1 MTLGPRATVPDR
13 LSLVGSGGLGT
24 RLNILHP
31 ASIIKMLAKAAFLV
45 LLLVFL
51 GIIWESPTARHQFL
65 EEIYVVRSYIN
76 KSCKQYEPWQVIAVS
91 VGITLILFQIYQFL
105 FCADESLWNRTKFGV
120 FRLVRRLPFVGSK
133 ISKELEKSREI
144 FKREFLK
151 TSPTETYH
159 LSLPDKGLS
168 HEEVLQ
174 ELKKMDDLPK
184 LDWRKGRV
192 SGCAYNCGDDIT
204 KLANEVYGRYCWTNP
219 LHIGV
224 FPEIRK
230 MEAEVVRWCA
240 QLFNGGPRA
249 CGTMTTGGTES
260 ILMAMRSYRQ
270 LGYSRGI
277 RRPEIICSR
286 ATHAAFVKAADY
298 FCMKIV
304 IVPVD
309 PLTRKVNLKKMKQ
322 AITSSTVV
330 LIGNAP
336 QYPYGIID
344 PIEEIAKLGRK
355 YNIGVHVD
363 CCLGGFILPFMDK
376 AGFPIEPFDFRVEG
390 VTSISADTH
399 KYGFAPKGSSVILY
413 ANENLRRRQFF
424 VATDTEI
431 GIYPSPSMTGSRA
444 GGIIAA
450 TWATLMYMGVDG
462 YVKTTRSIVQ
472 TARWIASEIEKI
484 PGLHVVGN
492 PQACA
497 VGFTSKEFDVYHL
510 CSMVAKKGW
519 ELNQLQFPPGLHI
532 SVTFLHTKNGT
543 SEQLIKDIKSCVEE
557 IRANPSDKPTGFAAF
572 YGSSQSI
579 SDRSIISGVVCN
591 YMDVCLMANPSEDE
605 KD

>member
-1 MTLGPRATVPDR
+1 M
-13 LSLVGSGGLGT
+13 LV
-24 RLNILHP
+24 
-31 ASIIKMLAKAAFLV
+31 KAAFFF

-51 GIIWESPTARHQFL
+51 GIIWESPTARRQFL
-65 EEIYVVRSYIN
+65 EEVYVVRSYIN

-133 ISKELEKSREI
+133 ITKELRETRKMI
-144 FKREFLK
+144 KKELFE
-151 TSPTETYH
+151 SSSSQTYH

-174 ELKKMDDLPK
+174 ELEKMDDLPK

-204 KLANEVYGRYCWTNP
+204 KLAIEVYGRYCWTNP

-260 ILMAMRSYRQ
+260 ILMAMRAYRQ

-286 ATHAAFVKAADY
+286 ATHAAFIKAADY

-424 VATDTEI
+424 VATDSEI

-484 PGLHVVGN
+484 PGLYVVGN

-497 VGFTSKEFDVYHL
+497 VGFASKELDIYRL
-510 CSMVAKKGW
+510 SSLMSKKGW
-519 ELNQLQFPPGLHI
+519 ELSPLQFPPGLHI
-532 SVTFLHTKNGT
+532 SITILHTKDGV
-543 SEQLIKDIKSCVEE
+543 SELLIEGIKSCAAE
-557 IRANPSDKPTGFAAF
+557 IIKTPTEKFTGPAAF
-572 YGSSQSI
+572 YGTSQTI
-579 SDRSIISGVVCN
+579 PDRSIIT
-591 YMDVCLMANPSEDE
+591 DVASTYLEVSLMASPSD
-605 KD
+605 